1 MTKEVPIK
9 RRCKGACLFSPQVMY
24 PWRRIFKDLF
34 RHDRKHGQ
42 LYSLRHRD
50 SNGRPVVV
58 SQLGQHLHNSGAD
71 WHDWTKPL
79 AGLLEMLEDEMPTL
93 PPLNMKVKHSASLS
107 AANYTLFWCPVFF

>member
-1 MTKEVPIK
+1 
-9 RRCKGACLFSPQVMY
+9 MY
-24 PWRRIFKDLF
+24 PWRRIFRDIF

-58 SQLGQHLHNSGAD
+58 SKLGQHLHDSGAD
-71 WHDWTKPL
+71 WHDWTKSL

-93 PPLNMKVKHSASLS
+93 PPPNMQVEKFHCPS
-107 AANYTLFWCPVFF
+107 AATMHNSQSS

>member
-1 MTKEVPIK
+1 MQGRIDLSCP
-9 RRCKGACLFSPQVMY
+9 PQVMY
-24 PWRRIFKDLF
+24 PWRRIFRDIF

-58 SQLGQHLHNSGAD
+58 SKLGQHLHDSGAD
-71 WHDWTKPL
+71 WHDWTKSL

-93 PPLNMKVKHSASLS
+93 PPPNMQVEKFHCPS
-107 AANYTLFWCPVFF
+107 AATMHNSQSS